1 MVLPRLNI
9 SKRNPGS
16 GKKPEG
22 ARQTCVRRRKQ
33 TSVQCG
39 IEHHL
44 PAGAGSSTT
53 VILEMFSC
61 RLTPCL
67 LLHQLNPHC
76 MLPNCTT
83 ACTHCRLT
91 HHPWNCVQNATW
103 ATRLH
108 ALEWHSG
115 ASSCLRQRR
124 FIAARLISGSMT
136 RSSITACAILASL

>member
-1 MVLPRLNI
+1 M
-9 SKRNPGS
+9 
-16 GKKPEG
+16 
-22 ARQTCVRRRKQ
+22 
-33 TSVQCG
+33 QCG

-44 PAGAGSSTT
+44 PAVAGSSTT

-83 ACTHCRLT
+83 ACNHCRLT
-91 HHPWNCVQNATW
+91 HHPWHCVQNATW

-108 ALEWHSG
+108 ELAWHSG
-115 ASSCLRQRR
+115 ASACRRQRR
-124 FIAARLISGSMT
+124 FIAARLISDIWQHDEKQHYGLRNIGEFVGPSGC
-136 RSSITACAILASL
+136 RYVRRDIQFSLYMEQVSQPA